1 MNNTATVLLWGTTV
15 GYFHLDE
22 GKKYV
27 SFEYDK
33 NFLNM
38 GIEVSPIKMPLSNR
52 VYEFPE
58 LVSPAFKGV
67 PGLIADSLP
76 DKFGNA
82 VIDQWLA
89 SEGRTPESF
98 NVIERLCYTG
108 KRGMGALEYVPAINA
123 LGNQDDKISI
133 ARLVDFA
140 SAVLAE
146 KENILLSSQNEVEFK
161 QLLKLGTSAGGARA
175 KAVIAYNIKTG
186 DIRSGQVDLDDGY
199 DYWLIKFDG
208 VTKNGDHNLE
218 DVVEYTL
225 IEYAYYKMALEAGIV
240 MSECKLLEEGSRK
253 HFMTKRFDRV
263 DGKKLHMQSLGALM
277 HIDYNEP
284 GLCSYELAA
293 LTARRLGLP
302 SSDIEQFF
310 RRMVFNV
317 LAVNQDDHVKNI
329 SFLMDRNGI
338 WSLSPAYDIT
348 FASDSGNKWLQ
359 AHQMT
364 INGKKSNI
372 LMEDMIACGQNMD
385 LTRYKCKKIIEEVN
399 SAVKEWR
406 TIARSANIKENTI
419 NMIEKEI
426 KNIVS
431 DNKRGINE

>member
-1 MNNTATVLLWGTTV
+1 MNNTAIVTLWGTTV
-15 GYFHLDE
+15 GYFHLEE
-22 GKKYV
+22 GKKFV
-27 SFEYDK
+27 AFEYDK
-33 NFLNM
+33 DFVRM
-38 GIEVSPIKMPLSNR
+38 GVEISPLMMPLSNR

-58 LVSPAFKGV
+58 LITPAFKGV

-82 VIDQWLA
+82 VINQWLA

-98 NVIERLCYTG
+98 NVVERLCYTG
-108 KRGMGALEYVPAINA
+108 KRGMGALEYMPTINA
-123 LGNQDDKISI
+123 TGDNDNKINI

-140 SAVLAE
+140 AAVLAE
-146 KENILLSSQNEVEFK
+146 KENMLLSSQNDVDFK

-175 KAVIAYNIKTG
+175 KAVIAYNLKTG
-186 DIRSGQVDLDDGY
+186 DIRSGQVDLANGY
-199 DYWLIKFDG
+199 DFWLIKFDG

-218 DVVEYTL
+218 DVPEHTL
-225 IEYAYYKMALEAGIV
+225 IEYAYYKMALKAGIV

-263 DGKKLHMQSLGALM
+263 NGKKLHMQSLGAIS

-284 GLCSYELAA
+284 GFCSYEMAA

-310 RRMVFNV
+310 KRMAFNV

-338 WSLSPAYDIT
+338 WTLSPAYDVT
-348 FASDSGNKWLQ
+348 FACDSGNKWLQ

-364 INGKKSNI
+364 INAKKSNI
-372 LMEDMIACGQNMD
+372 LIDDMIACGQNMD
-385 LTRYKCKKIIEEVN
+385 IKAYKCKKIIDEVRD
-399 SAVKEWR
+399 SVKEWQ
-406 TIARSANIKENTI
+406 TIARSVGIREKTMSLIK
-419 NMIEKEI
+419 KELES
-426 KNIVS
+426 S
-431 DNKRGINE
+431 DSF

>member
-1 MNNTATVLLWGTTV
+1 MNNTATVKLWGTTV

-33 NFLNM
+33 DFVRM
-38 GIEVSPIKMPLSNR
+38 GIELSPIMMPLSHR
-52 VYEFPE
+52 LYEFPE
-58 LVSPAFKGV
+58 LVTPAFKGV

-89 SEGRTPESF
+89 LEGRTPESF
-98 NVIERLCYTG
+98 NVVERLCYTG
-108 KRGMGALEYVPAINA
+108 KRGMGALEYMPSINA
-123 LGNQDDKISI
+123 FGNSDDKISI
-133 ARLVDFA
+133 ARLVEFA
-140 SAVLAE
+140 SAVLEE
-146 KENILLSSQNEVEFK
+146 KESFLLSAQSDVDYK

-175 KAVIAYNIKTG
+175 KAVIAYNVNTG
-186 DIRSGQVDLDDGY
+186 DIRSGQIDLGDGY

-218 DVVEYTL
+218 DVPEYTL
-225 IEYAYYKMALEAGIV
+225 IEYAYYKMALKAGIE
-240 MSECKLLEEGSRK
+240 MSACKLLEEGYRK

-263 DGKKLHMQSLGALM
+263 NGKKLHMQSLGAIA
-277 HIDYNEP
+277 HIDYNVP
-284 GLCSYELAA
+284 GLYSYEMAA
-293 LTARRLGLP
+293 LTAKRLGLP
-302 SSDIEQFF
+302 NSDIEQFY

-329 SFLMDRNGI
+329 SFLMDRNGV

-348 FASDSGNKWLQ
+348 FASDSGNRWLQ

-372 LMEDMIACGQNMD
+372 SMDDMITSGQNMD
-385 LTRYKCKKIIEEVN
+385 LKTYKCKKIIEEVN
-399 SAVKEWR
+399 DAVKEWQ
-406 TIARSANIKENTI
+406 TIAHSVGIREKTIHLIQKE
-419 NMIEKEI
+419 IEK
-426 KNIVS
+426 NHT
-431 DNKRGINE
+431 G

>member
-1 MNNTATVLLWGTTV
+1 MNNTATVTLWGTTV

-33 NFLNM
+33 DFVRM
-38 GIEVSPIKMPLSNR
+38 GIEISPIMMPLSNR

-58 LVSPAFKGV
+58 LVTPAFKGV

-89 SEGRTPESF
+89 LEGRTPESF
-98 NVIERLCYTG
+98 NVVERLCYTG
-108 KRGMGALEYVPAINA
+108 KRGMGALEYMPSINA
-123 LGNQDDKISI
+123 FGNSDDKISI
-133 ARLVDFA
+133 ARLVEFA
-140 SAVLAE
+140 SAVLEE
-146 KENILLSSQNEVEFK
+146 KENFLLSAQSDVDYK

-175 KAVIAYNIKTG
+175 KAVIAYNVETG
-186 DIRSGQVDLDDGY
+186 DIRSGQIDLGDGY

-218 DVVEYTL
+218 DVPEYTL
-225 IEYAYYKMALEAGIV
+225 IEYAYYKMALKAGIE
-240 MSECKLLEEGSRK
+240 MSACTILEEGSRK

-263 DGKKLHMQSLGALM
+263 NGKKLHMQSLGAIAHM
-277 HIDYNEP
+277 DYNVP
-284 GLCSYELAA
+284 GLYSYEMAA
-293 LTARRLGLP
+293 LTAKRLGLP
-302 SSDIEQFF
+302 NSDIEQFY

-329 SFLMDRNGI
+329 SFLMDRKGV

-372 LMEDMIACGQNMD
+372 SMDDMITCGQNMD
-385 LTRYKCKKIIEEVN
+385 LKTQKCKKIIEEV
-399 SAVKEWR
+399 SEAVKEWQTIANSVGIRER
-406 TIARSANIKENTI
+406 TINLIH
-419 NMIEKEI
+419 KEI
-426 KNIVS
+426 GKVMTYS
-431 DNKRGINE
+431 